1 LTHCQSTQQKRLDFH
16 HNFALTILSLAKVVH
31 WLSQPL
37 ENRKPFSI
45 QDIKAQY
52 FNERFLKLFFDVFGI
67 CPEQQKNNLKV
78 ATLTNYAKIA
88 A

>member
-1 LTHCQSTQQKRLDFH
+1 M
-16 HNFALTILSLAKVVH
+16 NFKDMSGG
-31 WLSQPL
+31 
-37 ENRKPFSI
+37 PF
-45 QDIKAQY
+45 QY

-67 CPEQQKNNLKV
+67 CPEQQKNNLKI